1 MIPNSPPF
9 KSSSTPGLQRVA
21 THRYMDFAS
30 GILPRAG
37 EAQCNPFDTPG
48 FVAVK
53 KEQDGKRRI
62 DLAWPANLPVSH
74 GAC

>member
-1 MIPNSPPF
+1 
-9 KSSSTPGLQRVA
+9 
-21 THRYMDFAS
+21 MDFAS